1 MVYICVKLFV
11 MRKLIDIDQTTLTK
25 LKFISVFENSS
36 VKVLIEN
43 AVQSFV
49 KNKELERF
57 KNLTDDEKEDLGL
70 LLLMQEADMNDTVS
84 RDEIMKALQ

>member
-1 MVYICVKLFV
+1 

-25 LKFISVFENSS
+25 LKFISVFENAS
-36 VKVLIEN
+36 VKALIET

-57 KNLTDDEKEDLGL
+57 NNLTDEEKEDLGM
-70 LLLMQEADMNDTVS
+70 LLLMQESDRNDKVS
-84 RDEIMKALQ
+84 EEEIFEALR

>member
-1 MVYICVKLFV
+1 
-11 MRKLIDIDQTTLTK
+11 MRKLIDLDQTTLTK

-36 VKVLIEN
+36 VKALIES

-57 KNLTDDEKEDLGL
+57 NNLTDEEKEDIGM
-70 LLLMQEADMNDTVS
+70 LLLMQEADMNETVS
-84 RDEIMKALQ
+84 KEEIMKALQ

>member
-1 MVYICVKLFV
+1 

-57 KNLTDDEKEDLGL
+57 KNLTDEEKEDLGL
-70 LLLMQEADMNDTVS
+70 LLLMQESDRNDKVS
-84 RDEIMKALQ
+84 EEEVFNALR

>member
-1 MVYICVKLFV
+1 
-11 MRKLIDIDQTTLTK
+11 MRKLIDLDHTTLTK

-36 VKVLIEN
+36 VKALIEN

-57 KNLTDDEKEDLGL
+57 KNLTDEEKEDLGL
-70 LLLMQEADMNDTVS
+70 FLLMQEANMDERVS
-84 RDEIMKALQ
+84 RDEVMKALQ